1 MAKSVEKGVQ
11 MPSRPSLDQL
21 EQVHELN
28 RLFLAFLQSSARDD
42 LDCLG
47 LPPQARGPLRG
58 ANTAV
63 LDSVAEF
70 PRALFRLTFDERLPL
85 AAIDPLRSRNDG
97 ARYAIALMILQSAR
111 TLSRQST
118 YHARLL
124 MGLESRAIQRLR
136 GLQLKELP
144 GLAYAPHLVLC
155 AFPEREWLWS
165 ELLTETR
172 PEGRQRLALIALQPK
187 LEHEWPRRRLAQLST

>member
-1 MAKSVEKGVQ
+1 

-47 LPPQARGPLRG
+47 LPPQARGALRG
-58 ANTAV
+58 ANTAI

-70 PRALFRLTFDERLPL
+70 PRALFRLTLDERLPL

-144 GLAYAPHLVLC
+144 GWPMRRISSSARSPSA
-155 AFPEREWLWS
+155 S
-165 ELLTETR
+165 GS
-172 PEGRQRLALIALQPK
+172 GRSFSPK
-187 LEHEWPRRRLAQLST
+187 RGPRHGSGSP